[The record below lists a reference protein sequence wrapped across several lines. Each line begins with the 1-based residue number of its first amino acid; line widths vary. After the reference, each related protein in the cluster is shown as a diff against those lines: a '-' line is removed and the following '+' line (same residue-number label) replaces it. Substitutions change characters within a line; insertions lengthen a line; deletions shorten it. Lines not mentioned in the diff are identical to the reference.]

1 MKMTYKYFVLSF
13 CAVLAFNACQK
24 ESTFNEGSNKKQEFV
39 KITCSLPSDETK
51 VTLTKEDGKGKVAWE
66 VGDQILVHGQYV
78 SPSTD
83 PIYSYVAEVESISA
97 DKKTA
102 TFSIPAAIV
111 KYGDRSGYAANLF
124 AAYPAS
130 ALKEY
135 TGTETWY
142 YHNVFENTNTFMLAG
157 CNDNRSEESTYKI
170 EFVNL
175 SGAISFKV
183 NGDFDQFIFRG
194 NNDEV
199 VGYDR
204 FVARVDRK
212 TTEGLYKVIP
222 YTGGDLAS
230 IGGPTSGPKTSISVT
245 TGFVHDGSKDNYV
258 YFPNGANFT
267 GGFKIQFL
275 KSGAVV
281 KEVSTSTAKNV
292 AVGKYLA
299 LGDITSHLKDYVA
312 PTSHNSAIDKT
323 GATDL
328 SATASANCYIVDGSD
343 AGNINKIFKFKAY
356 KGNSNTNVGT
366 IASVEVL
373 WETYNNSTAVVQNS
387 VIAAVDYDKQ
397 AANDYYEIVFK
408 MPSTLHAGNAV
419 IAAKNAGGTIL
430 WSWHIWVPNGM
441 FTTNTYGLGEKQMMS
456 RNLGALVDAA
466 GDTDANVDILSYGLM
481 YQWGRKDP
489 FPGSG
494 ANGSNVAAKTYPE
507 SIISNTGGVAKDMD
521 YAIQNPNVFISV
533 TSYKYDW
540 NTTTDGTLWGDG
552 GTKSINDPC
561 PVGYRVP
568 KRDWVS
574 IFTTSGSSITGWALD
589 KSHYWLKVGS
599 PVTVF
604 PITGYREEGGSLD
617 HVTDRF
623 FLWNSHHD
631 SSYTSPEGKGY
642 MMYYND
648 TNTTASSTGK
658 ARGGIIRCVVE

>member
-13 CAVLAFNACQK
+13 CAIFAFSACQK
-24 ESTFNEGSNKKQEFV
+24 ESSFNEVSNKKQEFV
-39 KITCSLPSDETK
+39 KITCTLPSDETK
-51 VTLTKEDGKGKVAWE
+51 VTLTKEGDVGKVAWE

-111 KYGDRSGYAANLF
+111 KYGDRYGYAANLF

-373 WETYNNSTAVVQNS
+373 WETYNNADDVTANS

-408 MPSTLHAGNAV
+408 MPTTLHAGNAV

-430 WSWHIWVPNGM
+430 WSWHIWVPE
-441 FTTNTYGLGEKQMMS
+441 TTVSTNSYGDALGAVAMD
-456 RNLGALVDAA
+456 RNLGALVAA
-466 GDTDANVDILSYGLM
+466 TAGSEAIPVKSLGFL

-489 FPGSG
+489 FLGASSLTNGASAVSVNGTATSVSSGTISLEYSIANPTVFAYVADKDWINVSDDALWQNASKTIYDPCPPGYRVPVRNGDKAFWSSDLSSKTGWAENGTYGWFTLGNPAGVFPFAGYRDDSSPSSIAYAGTRALYWTSHRSG
-494 ANGSNVAAKTYPE
+494 
-507 SIISNTGGVAKDMD
+507 
-521 YAIQNPNVFISV
+521 SV
-533 TSYKYDW
+533 TSYGAD
-540 NTTTDGTLWGDG
+540 
-552 GTKSINDPC
+552 
-561 PVGYRVP
+561 VR
-568 KRDWVS
+568 
-574 IFTTSGSSITGWALD
+574 FGSRHQLS
-589 KSHYWLKVGS
+589 S
-599 PVTVF
+599 PA
-604 PITGYREEGGSLD
+604 RSRGGS
-617 HVTDRF
+617 
-623 FLWNSHHD
+623 
-631 SSYTSPEGKGY
+631 
-642 MMYYND
+642 
-648 TNTTASSTGK
+648 
-658 ARGGIIRCVVE
+658 IRCVVE